1 MVRGSIWASLTRLW
15 RQAERLRQCR
25 RLHVLHLRRRQVMAL
40 MGGLVLLSYS
50 LETLLKDLDH
60 MVTLLFLIDE
70 LFVENLVDTRDWF
83 FYFGEHHLKFA
94 LKLWHDMIGHRLF
107 ELVMNNLSNRSIR
120 QLRRYP
126 SHRWHHRLARVCH
139 P

>member
-1 MVRGSIWASLTRLW
+1 
-15 RQAERLRQCR
+15 
-25 RLHVLHLRRRQVMAL
+25 MAL

-70 LFVENLVDTRDWF
+70 LFVENLVDTRDRF

-94 LKLWHDMIGHRLF
+94 LKLWNDMIGHRLF